1 MNILRQQKRPANHF
15 KGKGAGKRG
24 KSGVPVLSSPAG
36 GRVAAGVDSPG
47 LRSVGPSAV
56 GCCGCGV
63 LVTDDVSALQ
73 CDECLSPEVWK
84 CASCLGLDP
93 VAYAA
98 LARCKELE
106 WRCDGCKRRSP
117 KYPSHEAG
125 IADRIGE
132 VLVAIGGVME
142 RLAGLE
148 DRFKDKTD
156 VGRTIAVE
164 NGLRNLE
171 ERLLAV
177 ERMTERL
184 EIVDKLE
191 GRVSDLERIGFAG
204 WRREERARSGMDEGL
219 GREDEVGLGGG
230 G

>member
-1 MNILRQQKRPANHF
+1 MRPVRVDS
-15 KGKGAGKRG
+15 KVKGAGKKGR
-24 KSGVPVLSSPAG
+24 SGVPVLSSPAG
-36 GRVAAGVDSPG
+36 GRVAAGVGSPG
-47 LRSVGPSAV
+47 LRGVGPSAV

-63 LVTDDVSALQ
+63 LVTDDVCALQ

-98 LARCKELE
+98 LERCKELE
-106 WRCDGCKRRSP
+106 WRCEGCKNGSP
-117 KYPSHEAG
+117 KHPSHEAG

-164 NGLRNLE
+164 SGMRSLE

-177 ERMTERL
+177 ERLTERL
-184 EIVDKLE
+184 ESVEKLE
-191 GRVSDLERIGFAG
+191 GRVFDLEKIKYAEG
-204 WRREERARSGMDEGL
+204 RREERAGRGMDEGL
-219 GREDEVGLGGG
+219 GREDEVGLGGSG
-230 G
+230 